1 LNFLHSRFPALAI
14 RKEDSMIRPLKIDS
28 VQFGLKVGRHML
40 EFERDPGN
48 PADREWLLAHIKNIY
63 ENPVQI
69 REGTFSGQGE
79 QLPQGSHARG
89 AVWFYADA
97 KDVIVTNLEDEF
109 VTILRDGVLTSTSYR
124 FARVLAGRPSAGGKY

>member
-1 LNFLHSRFPALAI
+1 
-14 RKEDSMIRPLKIDS
+14 MIRPLKIDN

-40 EFERDPGN
+40 EFGRDPRS
-48 PADREWLLAHIKNIY
+48 PADREWFLAHIKHIY

-89 AVWFYADA
+89 AVWFYADVR
-97 KDVIVTNLEDEF
+97 DVVVTSLEDEF
-109 VTILRDGVLTSTSYR
+109 VTILKEGVLTSTSYR
-124 FARVLAGRPSAGGKY
+124 LAKVLPGRPPISGPH